1 MDCRDVEEAIL
12 DSLEDAG
19 ASGRQGEIEAHLSG
33 CPACTAFA
41 ARQSSVDARL
51 SRMLVP
57 PEMSPEFRKVLRKR
71 IRRETMQLWTDSLP
85 DKVHFLS
92 CGIATVMCAILMPFH
107 PAAVLSIG
115 AAATGVT
122 YVLMTAART
131 FFESAEESGQ

>member
-1 MDCRDVEEAIL
+1 MDCRNVEEAIL
-12 DSLEDAG
+12 DSLENAG
-19 ASGRQGEIEAHLSG
+19 GANCQREIDAHLSG

-41 ARQSSVDARL
+41 VRQSNVDARL

-71 IRRETMQLWTDSLP
+71 IRRETMQLWADSLP

-92 CGIATVMCAILMPFH
+92 CGIATVTCAILMPFH
-107 PAAVLSIG
+107 PAAVLSMG

-122 YVLMTAART
+122 YVLMTAVRN